1 METSVRRVRIIRNF
15 DIPPI
20 VPIRF
25 APNQD
30 NISLPQLTISD
41 ANENEF
47 LQRQSEEQ
55 FYVKENTISPAEQ
68 MEQSS
73 ENQNEVIDS
82 STFIQSDLQ
91 SMEIE
96 QTLPD
101 GEELEACKDIGGDV
115 PENIIVGG
123 VDTVQ
128 NDDRQF
134 SADISSVN
142 ENDTSSASFVVEE
155 NALISID
162 DENDWQQTRNGHHS
176 RVFLSFNHG
185 KVLKIS
191 PKMREETSHNVVSFE
206 LN

>member
-1 METSVRRVRIIRNF
+1 METSVRQVRIIRNF
-15 DIPPI
+15 DLPPI

-30 NISLPQLTISD
+30 DISLPQLIISD
-41 ANENEF
+41 ANESEF

-55 FYVKENTISPAEQ
+55 FGSGENNISPTEQ
-68 MEQSS
+68 MEQSI
-73 ENQNEVIDS
+73 EKQDEIIDS
-82 STFIQSDLQ
+82 STSIQSD
-91 SMEIE
+91 SMEIDR
-96 QTLPD
+96 TLPG
-101 GEELEACKDIGGDV
+101 GEELEACEDIGGDV

-123 VDTVQ
+123 GDTVQ
-128 NDDRQF
+128 NGDKQF

-142 ENDTSSASFVVEE
+142 ESEMSSASFVVEE

-191 PKMREETSHNVVSFE
+191 
-206 LN
+206 

>member
-1 METSVRRVRIIRNF
+1 MEASVRRVRIIRNF
-15 DIPPI
+15 DLPPI

-30 NISLPQLTISD
+30 DISLPQLIISD
-41 ANENEF
+41 ANESEF
-47 LQRQSEEQ
+47 LQRQSDEQ
-55 FYVKENTISPAEQ
+55 FGAEENNISPTEQ
-68 MEQSS
+68 MEQSIQ
-73 ENQNEVIDS
+73 NQDEVIDS
-82 STFIQSDLQ
+82 STSIQSD
-91 SMEIE
+91 SMEIDRA
-96 QTLPD
+96 LPG
-101 GEELEACKDIGGDV
+101 GEELEACEDIASDV
-115 PENIIVGG
+115 PENTIVSG

-128 NDDRQF
+128 NGDRQF

-142 ENDTSSASFVVEE
+142 ESDTSSASFVVEE

-162 DENDWQQTRNGHHS
+162 DEKDWQQTRNGHHS

-191 PKMREETSHNVVSFE
+191 PKMREETSHNVVIFE